1 MWYTNHR
8 MHYMP
13 NTLKKSVSAW
23 LRRPTTASM
32 LVTFVLSFALVTA
45 RQFFISRD
53 MMFFGTRFVDYID
66 IIPVLIFASLNGPIA
81 ASVLAFCI
89 FAVASAV
96 MGVFSFE
103 VSVFMIA
110 AIIAYRPV
118 SRGWYKT
125 KKGTCV
131 AVVRFVLILGVLW
144 NFLFAFVTESP
155 LTLLSAVA
163 FAVMALPVGVVT
175 GLFCY
180 LFFNH
185 ASVRVRR
192 LFLCGSFYLDDGDA
206 ASRSSWYLGG
216 EARIQRKIELNVLAM
231 AVLLVVGAIF
241 MTNMIMHNMGK
252 QLSDMGNH
260 LHDIADE
267 LFFQLRGFPQ
277 RWSANLDFCLRL
289 KDFVITD
296 VRLVLLLLN
305 AVVPVVLVANYFAQ
319 KYIALPVVRMSR
331 AVDDFTHAMM
341 NRDKDSLRD
350 AEIHRLA
357 IDTDDEIQDLYQAI
371 KKTAVE
377 MIGYAEFLEREQQL
391 KDDLRIAREANKAKS
406 AFLSNMSH
414 EIRTPINAVLGF
426 DEMILREA
434 TDPVIIDYANDI
446 RNSGKTLLGLINDIL
461 DFSKIEAGKM
471 EIIPV
476 QYELSSTIN
485 DLVNM
490 IRKKAEDKHL
500 ALTVNIDKTIPHLL
514 FGDEV
519 RIKQCVLNILTNAVK
534 YTHKGSVTLNV
545 AGTRKSDDTIDL
557 SVQVIDTG
565 IGIKQEDVQ
574 KLFTAFERIE
584 EERNRTIE
592 GTGLGM
598 NIVQQLLAMMGS
610 SLVVRS
616 EYGKGS
622 DFSFV
627 VEQKVMSWNPIGDVT
642 QMYRTSLAAEAAYR
656 ESFTAPDAHI
666 LVTDDTPLNLKVVQ
680 GLLKQTRIQIDTAES
695 GCALLNLAQNTRYD
709 VIFIDHRMPD
719 LDGVET
725 LHALQQLAGSKNGG
739 VPCIALTANAVSGA
753 REYYLGEGF
762 TDYLSKPIDAAKLE
776 KLLQKYLPAE
786 KVHVTPGDRAEPAD
800 SDRRDDTPDADGFPA
815 MEGIDLAEALKNC
828 GDADILREAF
838 KDFSAS
844 IAEKSAQIAGFAAA
858 QDWKN
863 YTVLVHALKSSA
875 RLIGAL
881 GLSADAKYLE
891 ACGDRGDAAEIEA
904 KTPALLELYRSYQT
918 ILLPVTGVPADRAEK
933 TPITQQVW
941 DEAVA
946 ALREVVGTFD
956 FTMADAIVE
965 QIDGYQLSEPYAA
978 RWKAIKTAVAN
989 VDQAAVMQALDGK

>member
-1 MWYTNHR
+1 
-8 MHYMP
+8 MP
-13 NTLKKSVSAW
+13 NTLKTSISAW
-23 LRRPTTASM
+23 LKRPTTASM
-32 LVTFVLSFALVTA
+32 LVTFVLTFALVTA

-53 MMFFGTRFVDYID
+53 MVIFGTRFVDYID
-66 IIPVLIFASLNGPIA
+66 IIPVIIFASLNGPIA

-89 FAVASAV
+89 FAVASASV
-96 MGVFSFE
+96 GVFSFE

-110 AIIAYRPV
+110 AIIAYLPV
-118 SRGWYKT
+118 SRCWYRT
-125 KKGTCV
+125 KKGTCL
-131 AVVRFVLILGVLW
+131 AVVRFVLVLGVVW
-144 NFLFAFVTESP
+144 NFILAFVMEAP
-155 LTLLSAVA
+155 LTALSAAA
-163 FAVMALPVGVVT
+163 FAVMALPGSLVS

-185 ASVRVRR
+185 APVRVRR
-192 LFLCGSFYLDDGDA
+192 LFLCGSLYLDDGDSA
-206 ASRSSWYLGG
+206 LRPYQYLGG
-216 EARIQRKIELNVLAM
+216 EARIQRKIELIVFTL
-231 AVLLVVGAIF
+231 AVLMIVGAIF
-241 MTNMIMHNMGK
+241 MANMIMRNMGK
-252 QLSDMGNH
+252 QLYDMGNH
-260 LHDIADE
+260 LHDVADE

-277 RWSANLDFCLRL
+277 RWSAELAFSLRL

-305 AVVPVVLVANYFAQ
+305 AVVPVVLAANYFAQ
-319 KYIALPVVRMSR
+319 KYIALPVVQMSR
-331 AVDDFTHAMM
+331 AMDDFTRAMM
-341 NRDKDSLRD
+341 SRDKDSLRD
-350 AEIHRLA
+350 PEIHRLDIA
-357 IDTDDEIQDLYQAI
+357 TGDEIQDLYQTLR
-371 KKTAVE
+371 KTATE
-377 MIGYAEFLEREQQL
+377 MIGYAAFLERERQL
-391 KDDLRIAREANKAKS
+391 KDDLRIAQEANKAKS

-434 TDPVIIDYANDI
+434 TDPVILDYANDI

-490 IRKKAEDKHL
+490 IQKKAEDKHL
-500 ALTVNIDKTIPHLL
+500 ALAVNIDKTIPHLL

-598 NIVQQLLAMMGS
+598 NIVQQLLSMMGS
-610 SLVVRS
+610 SLAVRS

-627 VEQKVMSWNPIGDVT
+627 VEQKVLSWEPIGDVT
-642 QMYRTSLAAEAAYR
+642 QMYRKSLAAESAYR

-666 LVTDDTPLNLKVVQ
+666 LVADDTPLNLKVVQ
-680 GLLKQTRIQIDTAES
+680 GLLKQTRIHIDTAES
-695 GCALLNLAQNTRYD
+695 GRVLLNLAQNARYD

-719 LDGVET
+719 MDGVET
-725 LHALQQLAGSKNGG
+725 LHALQQLAGSKNDG
-739 VPCIALTANAVSGA
+739 VPCVALTANAVSGA

-786 KVHVTPGDRAEPAD
+786 KVHAAQDGAGGQ
-800 SDRRDDTPDADGFPA
+800 DDTTAAGGFPA
-815 MEGIDLAEALKNC
+815 MEGIDLAEALRNC

-875 RLIGAL
+875 RLIGAM

-891 ACGDRGDAAEIEA
+891 ACGDRRDAAEIEA
-904 KTPALLELYRSYQT
+904 KTPALLELYRRYQT
-918 ILLPVTGVPADRAEK
+918 ILQPVAGVPAGQTAR
-933 TPITQQVW
+933 TPITQQIW
-941 DEAVA
+941 DEAIA
-946 ALREVVGTFD
+946 ALREVVGMFD
-956 FTMADAIVE
+956 FTMADAIAE
-965 QIDGYQLSEPYAA
+965 QIDGYQLSEPYASQ
-978 RWKAIKTAVAN
+978 WKRIKAAVAN

>member
-1 MWYTNHR
+1 MT
-8 MHYMP
+8 
-13 NTLKKSVSAW
+13 NTLKKSISAW
-23 LRRPTTASM
+23 LRRPTTRSM
-32 LVTFVLSFALVTA
+32 LVSFVLTFLLVTA
-45 RQFFISRD
+45 RQFFVSRD
-53 MMFFGTRFVDYID
+53 MTIFGTRFTDYMD

-81 ASVLAFCI
+81 ASVLGFCI
-89 FAVASAV
+89 FAVASASV
-96 MGVFSFE
+96 GVFSFE
-103 VSVFMIA
+103 VSVFMLA

-125 KKGTCV
+125 KKGTCAAIV
-131 AVVRFVLILGVLW
+131 WFVLIAGVLW
-144 NFLFAFVTESP
+144 NFVLAFVMEVP
-155 LTLLSAVA
+155 LTALSAVA
-163 FAVMALPVGVVT
+163 FAVMALPGSLVSGV
-175 GLFCY
+175 FCY
-180 LFFNH
+180 LFYNH
-185 ASVRVRR
+185 APVRVRR
-192 LFLCGSFYLDDGDA
+192 LFLCGSFYLADGDRIA
-206 ASRSSWYLGG
+206 RPHLYLGG
-216 EARIQRKIELNVLAM
+216 KSRIQQKLELLIISM
-231 AVLLVVGAIF
+231 AALMIVGAIF
-241 MTNMIMHNMGK
+241 MANMIMRDMGT
-252 QLSDMGNH
+252 QLHDVGNH
-260 LHDIADE
+260 LHDVADE

-277 RWSANLDFCLRL
+277 RWTAALSFSLGL
-289 KDFVITD
+289 KDFVIMD
-296 VRLVLLLLN
+296 VRLILLLLN
-305 AVVPVVLVANYFAQ
+305 VIVPMTLITNYFAQ
-319 KYIALPVVRMSR
+319 EHIALPIVLMSN
-331 AVDDFTHAMM
+331 AMDDFTRAMM
-341 NRDKDSLRD
+341 NRDKQSLHD
-350 AEIHRLA
+350 PAIHRLEIA
-357 IDTDDEIQDLYQAI
+357 TNDEIQDLYRTLE
-371 KKTAVE
+371 KTTAE
-377 MIGYAEFLEREQQL
+377 MTEYAEYLEREKQL
-391 KDDLRIAREANKAKS
+391 EDNLRIAQEANKAKS

-434 TDPVIIDYANDI
+434 RDPVIIDYATDI

-490 IRKKAEDKHL
+490 IQKKAEDKHL
-500 ALTVNIDKTIPHLL
+500 ALVVNIDKTIPHVL

-534 YTHKGSVTLNV
+534 YTHAGSVTLNV
-545 AGTRKSDDTIDL
+545 AGTKKSDTAIDL

-598 NIVQQLLAMMGS
+598 NIVQQLLSMMGS
-610 SLVVRS
+610 SLTVKS

-627 VEQKVMSWNPIGDVT
+627 VEQEVMSWEPIGDVT
-642 QMYRTSLAAEAAYR
+642 EMYRKSLAAEVAYR

-666 LVTDDTPLNLKVVQ
+666 LVADDTPLNLKVVQ

-695 GCALLNLAQNTRYD
+695 GRVLLGLAQNKRYD

-719 LDGVET
+719 MDGVET
-725 LHALQQLAGSKNGG
+725 LHALQGLAGSKNEG

-786 KVHVTPGDRAEPAD
+786 KVHVTQGGAADDSGGADRHDDAPG
-800 SDRRDDTPDADGFPA
+800 ADGFPA

-838 KDFSAS
+838 KDFAAN
-844 IAEKSAQIAGFAAA
+844 IDDKSAQIAGFVAA

-881 GLSADAKYLE
+881 DLSAAAKYLE
-891 ACGDRGDAAEIEA
+891 ACGDALNAAEIEA
-904 KTPALLELYRSYQT
+904 KTPALLERYRKYRT
-918 ILLPVTGVPADRAEK
+918 ILLPVTGVPADCAEK
-933 TPITQQVW
+933 TVITQPIW
-941 DEAVA
+941 DEAIS
-946 ALREVVGTFD
+946 ALREVVGMFD

-965 QIDGYQLSEPYAA
+965 QIDGYQLTEPYAE
-978 RWKAIKTAVAN
+978 RWKTIKAAVAN

>member
-1 MWYTNHR
+1 
-8 MHYMP
+8 MHFLT

-23 LRRPTTASM
+23 IKRPTTASM
-32 LVTFVLSFALVTA
+32 LVTFVLTLALVIA
-45 RQFFISRD
+45 RQFFVSRD

-81 ASVLAFCI
+81 ASVLGFCI
-89 FAVASAV
+89 FAVASASV
-96 MGVFSFE
+96 GVFSFE
-103 VSVFMIA
+103 VSVFMLA

-118 SRGWYKT
+118 SRYWYKT

-131 AVVRFVLILGVLW
+131 AVVRFVLVLGVLW
-144 NFLFAFVTESP
+144 NFVLAFVMEVP
-155 LTLLSAVA
+155 LTPLSAVA
-163 FAVMALPVGVVT
+163 FAVMALPGSVVS

-185 ASVRVRR
+185 APARVRR
-192 LFLCGSFYLDDGDA
+192 LFLCGSFYLDDGDT
-206 ASRSSWYLGG
+206 ASRPYQYLGG
-216 EARIQRKIELNVLAM
+216 EARIQRKIELIVFTL
-231 AVLLVVGAIF
+231 AVLMIVGAIF
-241 MTNMIMHNMGK
+241 MANMIMRNMGK
-252 QLSDMGNH
+252 QLYDMGNH
-260 LHDIADE
+260 LHDVADE

-277 RWSANLDFCLRL
+277 RWSAELDFSLRL

-305 AVVPVVLVANYFAQ
+305 AIVPVVLVANYFAQ
-319 KYIALPVVRMSR
+319 KYIALPVVQMSR
-331 AVDDFTHAMM
+331 AMDDFTRAMM
-341 NRDKDSLRD
+341 SRDKDALRD
-350 AEIHRLA
+350 PEIHRLA
-357 IDTDDEIQDLYQAI
+357 IATNDEIQDLYQTL
-371 KKTAVE
+371 KKTATE
-377 MIGYAEFLEREQQL
+377 MIGYAAFLEREQQL
-391 KDDLRIAREANKAKS
+391 KDDLRIAQEANKAKS

-434 TDPVIIDYANDI
+434 RDPVILDYANDI

-500 ALTVNIDKTIPHLL
+500 ALSVNIDRTIPHLL

-545 AGTRKSDDTIDL
+545 AATKKSDDTIDL

-598 NIVQQLLAMMGS
+598 NIVQQLLSMMGS
-610 SLVVRS
+610 SLAVRS

-627 VEQKVMSWNPIGDVT
+627 VEQKVMSWEPIGDVT
-642 QMYRTSLAAEAAYR
+642 QMYRMSLAAEAAYR

-666 LVTDDTPLNLKVVQ
+666 LVADDTPLNLKVVQ

-695 GCALLNLAQNTRYD
+695 GRALLSLAQNTRYD

-719 LDGVET
+719 MDGVET
-725 LHALQQLAGSKNGG
+725 LHALHRLAGSKNDG
-739 VPCIALTANAVSGA
+739 VPCVALTANAVSGA

-786 KVHVTPGDRAEPAD
+786 KVHVTQGDRAEPAGAD
-800 SDRRDDTPDADGFPA
+800 SRVDMPAADGFPA

-838 KDFSAS
+838 KDFSAN

-918 ILLPVTGVPADRAEK
+918 ILLPVTGVPAGQTEK
-933 TPITQQVW
+933 TPLTQQVW
-941 DEAVA
+941 DEAIA
-946 ALREVVGTFD
+946 ALREVMGTFD

-978 RWKAIKTAVAN
+978 RWKAIKVAVAN

>member
-1 MWYTNHR
+1 MTNS
-8 MHYMP
+8 
-13 NTLKKSVSAW
+13 LKKKMADW
-23 LRRPTTASM
+23 LVRPTTIS
-32 LVTFVLSFALVTA
+32 LLITFVLTLLLVTA
-45 RQFFISRD
+45 RQFFVSRD
-53 MMFFGTRFVDYID
+53 MTFFGTRFVDYID

-89 FAVASAV
+89 FAVASV
-96 MGVFSFE
+96 SVGVFSFE
-103 VSVFMIA
+103 VSVFMLA

-125 KKGTCV
+125 KRGTCL
-131 AVVRFVLILGVLW
+131 AVVRFVLVLGVLW
-144 NFLFAFVTESP
+144 NFVLAFVMESP
-155 LTLLSAVA
+155 LTPLSAVA
-163 FAVMALPVGVVT
+163 FVVMALPGSLVS

-185 ASVRVRR
+185 APARVRR
-192 LFLCGSFYLDDGDA
+192 LFLCGSFYLDDGDV
-206 ASRSSWYLGG
+206 ASRSHGYLGG
-216 EARIQRKIELNVLAM
+216 ESRIQLKLELIIITL
-231 AVLLVVGAIF
+231 AVLMIVGAIF
-241 MTNMIMHNMGK
+241 MANMIMHNMGK
-252 QLSDMGNH
+252 QLYDMRNH
-260 LHDIADE
+260 LHDVADE

-277 RWSANLDFCLRL
+277 RWSAELDFSLRL

-296 VRLVLLLLN
+296 LRLVLLLLN
-305 AVVPVVLVANYFAQ
+305 AVIPVALVTNYFAQ
-319 KYIALPVVRMSR
+319 KSIALPVVQMSR
-331 AVDDFTHAMM
+331 AMDDFTRAMM
-341 NRDKDSLRD
+341 SHDKESLRD
-350 AEIHRLA
+350 PEIHRLTIA
-357 IDTDDEIQDLYQAI
+357 TNDEIQDLYQTLR
-371 KKTAVE
+371 KTASE
-377 MIGYAEFLEREQQL
+377 MSEYADFLDRKSQL
-391 KDDLRIAREANKAKS
+391 EGDLRVAQEANKAKS

-434 TDPVIIDYANDI
+434 HDPVILDYANDI

-490 IRKKAEDKHL
+490 VQKKAEDKHL
-500 ALTVNIDKTIPHLL
+500 ALNVNIDRTIPHLL

-534 YTHKGSVTLNV
+534 YTHEGSVTLNV

-598 NIVQQLLAMMGS
+598 NIVQQLLSMMGS
-610 SLVVRS
+610 SLAVKS

-627 VEQKVMSWNPIGDVT
+627 VEQKVMSWEPIGDVT
-642 QMYRTSLAAEAAYR
+642 QMYRKSLAAEAAYR

-666 LVTDDTPLNLKVVQ
+666 LVADDTPLNLKVVQ

-695 GCALLNLAQNTRYD
+695 GRVLLGLAQNKRYD

-719 LDGVET
+719 MDGVET
-725 LHALQQLAGSKNGG
+725 LHALRQLADSKNDG

-786 KVHVTPGDRAEPAD
+786 KVHVVQGDHAEPAGAG
-800 SDRRDDTPDADGFPA
+800 SRDGASAVDGFPA

-828 GDADILREAF
+828 GDAEILREAF

-891 ACGDRGDAAEIEA
+891 ACGDKCDAAEIEA

-918 ILLPVTGVPADRAEK
+918 ILSPVAGVPAERTDK
-933 TPITQQVW
+933 TPITQQIW
-941 DEAVA
+941 DEAIT

-965 QIDGYQLSEPYAA
+965 QIDGYQLTEPYTE
-978 RWKAIKTAVAN
+978 RWKTIKAAVAN